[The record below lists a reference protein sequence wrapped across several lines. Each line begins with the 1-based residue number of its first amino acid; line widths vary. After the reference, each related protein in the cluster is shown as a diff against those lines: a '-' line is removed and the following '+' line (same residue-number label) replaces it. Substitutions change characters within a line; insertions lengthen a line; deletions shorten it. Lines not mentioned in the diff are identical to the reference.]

1 MASGTINRT
10 PWINTDATE
19 VVTALRTQDGT
30 YTPTKNG
37 FLYIS
42 CIKDNDSSASDYQI
56 NAVVG
61 SNKVVG
67 RYNADGKVYAPMLIP
82 VQAGVTYKCV
92 SSVNMYWVGTP
103 MFIPIE

>member
-10 PWINTDATE
+10 PWVNTGATE
-19 VVTALRTQDGT
+19 VVTALRTQNGT

-42 CIKDNDSSASDYQI
+42 CIKDNDSNASDYQI
-56 NAVVG
+56 NVLP
-61 SNKVVG
+61 SNKVLG

-92 SSVNMYWVGTP
+92 SSVNMYWADTP

>member
-1 MASGTINRT
+1 MATGTIKQT
-10 PWINTDATE
+10 SWINTAATE

-42 CIKDNDSSASDYQI
+42 CIKDNDSNTSNYQI
-56 NAVVG
+56 NVLP

-67 RYNADGKVYAPMLIP
+67 RYNADGKVYIPMLIP
-82 VQAGVTYKCV
+82 VQAGVTVKCV
-92 SSVNMYWVGTP
+92 SSVNMYWAGTP